1 MINFYF
7 RLILLLFVL
16 EFEKFGCIVRRKT
29 KLYLVKVKERNSNY
43 INKRQPFHD
52 YKSGD
57 DDHERSFK
65 KLKAEDDSF
74 LNKMR
79 RELGI
84 VKGFFRSSSN
94 TKGNC
99 EYIKI
104 EKV

>member
-1 MINFYF
+1 M
-7 RLILLLFVL
+7 ILLLFVL

-43 INKRQPFHD
+43 INKRKPFRD

-57 DDHERSFK
+57 DDHEHSFK
-65 KLKAEDDSF
+65 KLKAEEDSF
-74 LNKMR
+74 LDKMR

-94 TKGNC
+94 TNGNC

>member
-1 MINFYF
+1 MINFSF
-7 RLILLLFVL
+7 HVFLLLLVL
-16 EFEKFGCIVRRKT
+16 DFEKFGCIERRKT

-43 INKRQPFHD
+43 INKRKPVRD

-57 DDHERSFK
+57 DDLEGFFK
-65 KLKAEDDSF
+65 KSKIEDDSF

-84 VKGFFRSSSN
+84 VKGFFRSSSS